1 VDLWSA
7 EAERALR
14 TAGWHPGRRVDTT
27 LWRDCFEPVG
37 LPLHEAA
44 QRFLAEFGG
53 LTFEI
58 SGPGITRAKEPF
70 ELDPTLCDG
79 EDDRFRGWGHRIDR
93 SLFPV
98 GVLDD
103 GLFFLGIDEDGFL
116 YVVVDFLMRFGAGVR
131 GMEDLLLG
139 VMGETI
145 EG

>member
-14 TAGWHPGRRVDTT
+14 TAGWYPGRRVDTT

-79 EDDRFRGWGHRIDR
+79 ED
-93 SLFPV
+93 
-98 GVLDD
+98 
-103 GLFFLGIDEDGFL
+103 GFL